1 MLSAP
6 VSKVHC
12 LPIVDRLRIHIHGL
26 RCCGWRIQ
34 ALCNIVI
41 VIIIEKA
48 GTVEN
53 TGKILSIEDVD
64 MLQWGPV
71 GYSMSISEVGQRGA
85 EEVKATER
93 RVFETVI
100 AMSVPFQAEISSVD
114 QAKYYLDLGG
124 KHFCIG
130 TDIFIL

>member
-1 MLSAP
+1 M
-6 VSKVHC
+6 
-12 LPIVDRLRIHIHGL
+12 RIL
-26 RCCGWRIQ
+26 
-34 ALCNIVI
+34 A
-41 VIIIEKA
+41 
-48 GTVEN
+48 
-53 TGKILSIEDVD
+53 KILSIEDVD
-64 MLQWGPV
+64 MLQWGSV
-71 GYSMSISEVGQRGA
+71 DYSMSISKVGQRGA